1 MKNSRE
7 PAMNTKSD
15 YLVLGATGSIGS
27 AFVNSLLKE
36 KRAVTILVRNRNKAL
51 SLYGDTPLVEIAEGD
66 ARDRELVAKLA
77 EGKKYIFHGVN
88 FPYDKWEE
96 NVESVAR
103 NVIEAAK
110 PNRAMILFPGNI
122 YNFGMTTP
130 IYEDTPPAP
139 VARKGEIRV
148 MIEKMMQKAAEA
160 GDCRVLI
167 IRLPDFFG
175 PNVTNGLMMPIFKAA
190 LEDKPM
196 KWLVRTDIPHQLAY
210 IQDAGDLFLKLADR
224 ESKQPFE
231 VVNFGGIVVDSIESW
246 FNGIAKSAGS
256 RPKTK
261 AIRKFTL
268 TLMSPFIPVIHEL
281 KEMLYLFENNIQLND
296 DKLKAIIPDFKPTTM
311 ESANRQTLSWFRKH
325 LT

>member
-1 MKNSRE
+1 
-7 PAMNTKSD
+7 MNTKSD

-27 AFVNSLLKE
+27 AFVNALIKE

-51 SLYGDTPLVEIAEGD
+51 RLYGDTPFVEIAEGD
-66 ARDRELVAKLA
+66 ARDQKLVAKLA
-77 EGKKYIFHGVN
+77 EDKNYIFHGVN

-110 PNRAMILFPGNI
+110 PNKAMILFPGNI

-130 IYEDTPPAP
+130 IFEDTPPAP
-139 VARKGEIRV
+139 VGRKGEIRV
-148 MIEKMMQKAAEA
+148 MIEDMMQRAAEA

-224 ESKQPFE
+224 EGKQPFE
-231 VVNFGGIVVDSIESW
+231 VVNFGGIVVDSIQSW
-246 FNGIAKSAGS
+246 FSSIAQTAGS

-261 AIRKFTL
+261 AIPKFAL
-268 TLMSPFIPVIHEL
+268 TLLSPFVPII
-281 KEMLYLFENNIQLND
+281 KEVKKMSYLFENNIVLND
-296 DKLKAIIPDFKPTTM
+296 DKLKTIIPDFKPTPM
-311 ESANRQTLSWFRKH
+311 ESANRQTLKWFKQYFQ
-325 LT
+325 